1 MKSKTQNLFR
11 IYLDQILLFDIQKS
25 NFLNKEHNEFLNEES
40 LNKKSKPNNNNF
52 NSAELNL
59 VAM

>member
-1 MKSKTQNLFR
+1 MKSTTQNLFR
-11 IYLDQILLFDIQKS
+11 IYLDQILFDIQKS

-52 NSAELNL
+52 NSTELNL

>member
-1 MKSKTQNLFR
+1 MKSTTQNLFR
-11 IYLDQILLFDIQKS
+11 IYLDQILFDIQKS

-40 LNKKSKPNNNNF
+40 LNKKSKPKNNNF